1 MADEASTSE
10 IPRWR
15 ISKACEECRRRKIRC
30 DGGEPCQHCKLR
42 NSECEYRG
50 FVRHRK
56 RKHEVVSKDGA
67 EDNEDDGRSVKV
79 GNSFNTNNINN
90 SAGTLSSDAAPASSH
105 LPTRS
110 ASGGAAAENSRDNVI
125 NYSVAAT
132 HVASPSCVIQLYY
145 GPSSNFSLMQLMYRQ
160 LVEGYGEASS
170 RGDEVEE
177 AGPGLDLFSHR
188 RLFFGDLAGSQDMS
202 ISDRGDLSSS
212 IFFVH
217 PSTATKYLDR
227 YLSTIYHLMPWQPK
241 DEYRRKLEQLYDRQN
256 FMSLESPEA
265 TIMLL
270 ILAMGAAM
278 TEEIDQGNFIFQRAK
293 ANAAKF
299 DDLVNLQAIQ
309 IPLMMISLPHA
320 YYFLACKL
328 TSDYAHYQSE
338 RARPNSAYLYLGTA
352 VRKAIAAGLHKNTLL
367 QAERTTGDINEKRST
382 FWSLYFYET

>member
-1 MADEASTSE
+1 MADEASTSD

-50 FVRHRK
+50 FVRQRK
-56 RKHEVVSKDGA
+56 RKHDLVSKDAA
-67 EDNEDDGRSVKV
+67 EDNEDDGHSVKA
-79 GNSFNTNNINN
+79 GNISGVNNTNNN
-90 SAGTLSSDAAPASSH
+90 SAGASSDATAAPSSSSH

-110 ASGGAAAENSRDNVI
+110 ASGTENRNSVI

-160 LVEGYGEASS
+160 LVEGYGEAPS

-202 ISDRGDLSSS
+202 ISDRGNLSSS

-241 DEYRRKLEQLYDRQN
+241 DEYRRRLEQLYDRQN

-265 TIMLL
+265 TILLL

-278 TEEIDQGNFIFQRAK
+278 MEEIDQGNFIFQRAK
-293 ANAAKF
+293 ANASKF

-309 IPLMMISLPHA
+309 IPLMMISLPSHG
-320 YYFLACKL
+320 FSC
-328 TSDYAHYQSE
+328 
-338 RARPNSAYLYLGTA
+338 
-352 VRKAIAAGLHKNTLL
+352 I
-367 QAERTTGDINEKRST
+367 
-382 FWSLYFYET
+382 

>member
-1 MADEASTSE
+1 MADEISVSD

-42 NSECEYRG
+42 GSECEYRG
-50 FVRHRK
+50 FVRQRK
-56 RKHEVVSKDGA
+56 RKHEVVSKDSV
-67 EDNEDDGRSVKV
+67 EDNEDDGNSVNVNKTTK
-79 GNSFNTNNINN
+79 S
-90 SAGTLSSDAAPASSH
+90 SASDAAGTPSQ

-110 ASGGAAAENSRDNVI
+110 GSGAAGAGAENRNSVI

-160 LVEGYGEASS
+160 LVEGYGETST
-170 RGDEVEE
+170 RGEEVEE
-177 AGPGLDLFSHR
+177 AGPVLDLFSHR
-188 RLFFGDLAGSQDMS
+188 RLFFGDLAGNQDIS

-217 PSTATKYLDR
+217 PSTAAKYLER

-241 DEYRRKLEQLYDRQN
+241 DEYRRRLEKLYDRQN

-265 TIMLL
+265 TILLL

-299 DDLVNLQAIQ
+299 DELVNLQAIQ
-309 IPLMMISLPHA
+309 IPLMMISPP
-320 YYFLACKL
+320 
-328 TSDYAHYQSE
+328 SD
-338 RARPNSAYLYLGTA
+338 
-352 VRKAIAAGLHKNTLL
+352 V
-367 QAERTTGDINEKRST
+367 
-382 FWSLYFYET
+382 SLRVN